1 MTNNQ
6 KTGAVR
12 WLAVLLA
19 LTCMFALV
27 GCGNQQSQ
35 PTETTGAPAQTTAP
49 KETEAHTHSFV
60 DGACTCGEKNGFEG
74 FKTWTE
80 GALTPVVREDT
91 ATNMTLTSENAS
103 GDWWKVKLENNFATL
118 SGKTYQVTYT
128 FTSNAEGDIKFSGDN
143 MSCATS
149 DVYHVV
155 AGENTFTV
163 TFTVSADNAY
173 NCLEMGGLGQF
184 QLVFSGISLQEIS

>member
-60 DGACTCGEKNGFEG
+60 DGVCQCGEENGFVGVTVETAAG
-74 FKTWTE
+74 LAE
-80 GALTPVVREDT
+80 VV
-91 ATNMTLTSENAS
+91 
-103 GDWWKVKLENNFATL
+103 
-118 SGKTYQVTYT
+118 
-128 FTSNAEGDIKFSGDN
+128 AE
-143 MSCATS
+143 
-149 DVYHVV
+149 
-155 AGENTFTV
+155 AGEN
-163 TFTVSADNAY
+163 
-173 NCLEMGGLGQF
+173 GLT
-184 QLVFSGISLQEIS
+184 LTH